1 MSDKKKPTYAQMEG
15 FIKTQLFEMKIE
27 VEELKQLRAEVKSCK
42 DTMSALATALC
53 KKELITKEEI
63 HDAIRELYAY
73 RLEKSFDKD
82 S

>member
-1 MSDKKKPTYAQMEG
+1 MEG
-15 FIKTQLFEMKIE
+15 FIKTQLYEMKME
-27 VEELKQLRAEVKSCK
+27 VEELKELKADVKSYK
-42 DTMSALATALC
+42 DTMSACLTALC

-73 RLEKSFDKD
+73 RLEKSFHKD

>member
-1 MSDKKKPTYAQMEG
+1 M
-15 FIKTQLFEMKIE
+15 E
-27 VEELKQLRAEVKSCK
+27 VEELKQLRYEVKSYK
-42 DTMSALATALC
+42 DTLSAMATALC
-53 KKELITKEEI
+53 KKELITKQEI